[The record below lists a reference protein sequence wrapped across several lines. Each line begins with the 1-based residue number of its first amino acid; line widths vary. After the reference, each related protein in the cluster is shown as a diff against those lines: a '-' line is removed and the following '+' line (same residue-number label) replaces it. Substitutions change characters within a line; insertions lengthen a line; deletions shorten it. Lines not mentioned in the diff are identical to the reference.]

1 MSAHGISDP
10 AREPAPCVTI
20 GRLGD
25 TVQPMLGIQ
34 KGGWVRGFGGGNIL
48 GALLLWPVATGCVSS
63 AQVES
68 EQLPVRRV
76 VIYRNG
82 VAYFE
87 RKGEVDSE
95 EVHFKLR
102 EENVG
107 DFLAT
112 LAVLERGGHTVRA
125 ASFPVKMEK
134 DGDEPIDPAL
144 AAALDRWDRKNSDK
158 RKLRRVTLELDG
170 EKHDI
175 SVGYLA
181 ETPLWRPSYRL
192 VVGEKGTAVFQA
204 WGIVQNQ
211 SGEDWKDVEI
221 ALVAGAPIAF
231 QSTLGEPIVP
241 RRPVVSDQGEVIMA
255 VPEGQTTLRIDE
267 APPAPPREMYAEE
280 SMAAD
285 GGDASM
291 PQSAPA
297 PSKKSMGAGRA
308 SGSIGQDFLARGEAD
323 AGSQD
328 DFAPTPQDPSRLARV
343 EIQSG
348 ATRYEVPHRVTIPD
362 QSATMVLFVNKKVKG
377 EAVFLYSPD
386 GGVPDSSRHPF
397 RVARFKNE
405 SGGMLERGPIAV
417 FEKGAFLGQGVVD
430 ALPADAEATVPFAL
444 MRSVTIDKESSYDQ
458 RGARLYSV
466 QQGLLTIERDQAT
479 LTEYKVRNGDPE
491 RAHVLI
497 RHHRIH
503 GAKLWN
509 PPKGT
514 EELSAESSALIPMDV
529 LGHGKASLLVEERI
543 PIKREV
549 DWLSAEARSA
559 VREYLKDPGVPPVHR
574 TVLEDI
580 LKHAAQLATLDD
592 QERRLTREQ
601 RELEKS
607 TRETRLSLEAIEKN
621 QQAAALRREL
631 TTRLAE
637 GTKRLDEI
645 TKELVEVH
653 LRRTEQ
659 EVRLKEARQGLV
671 IEPSDRGTGVKK

>member
-1 MSAHGISDP
+1 MVGNNKSASIRRS
-10 AREPAPCVTI
+10 VI
-20 GRLGD
+20 GPL
-25 TVQPMLGIQ
+25 
-34 KGGWVRGFGGGNIL
+34 L
-48 GALLLWPVATGCVSS
+48 GALLLLPLSTGCAGS
-63 AQVES
+63 AQVRS

-76 VIYRNG
+76 VVYRNG

-87 RKGEVDSE
+87 RQGEVDSE
-95 EVHFKLR
+95 QVHFKLR
-102 EENVG
+102 QENVG

-112 LAVLERGGHTVRA
+112 LAVLERGGHSVRA

-134 DGDEPIDPAL
+134 DSTEPVDPAL
-144 AAALDRWDRKNSDK
+144 EAVLDRWDRKNKDK
-158 RKLRRVTLELDG
+158 RELRRVTLELDG

-231 QSTLGEPIVP
+231 ESTLGEPIVP
-241 RRPVVSDQGEVIMA
+241 RRPVVSDQGEVILA
-255 VPEGQTTLRIDE
+255 VPEGQTTLRVDE
-267 APPAPPREMYAEE
+267 APPEADQE
-280 SMAAD
+280 MAAD
-285 GGDASM
+285 DAIIDLAEGGPM
-291 PQSAPA
+291 PASAPA
-297 PSKKSMGAGRA
+297 PKRKATLGGGASSSDTVSFTRA
-308 SGSIGQDFLARGEAD
+308 GAAAEQKPLEE
-323 AGSQD
+323 
-328 DFAPTPQDPSRLARV
+328 FAPTPQDRSRLARV

-362 QSATMVLFVNKKVKG
+362 QSATMVLFVSKNVPG
-377 EAVFLYSPD
+377 EAVYLYAPD

-397 RVARFKNE
+397 RVARFRNK

-430 ALPADAEATVPFAL
+430 ALPADAQATVPFAL
-444 MRSVTIDKESSYDQ
+444 MRSLSIEVESNFDQ

-466 QQGLLTIERDQAT
+466 QQGVLTIERDQAT
-479 LTEYKVRNGDPE
+479 LTEYKVRNGDRE
-491 RAHVLI
+491 RARLLV
-497 RHHRIH
+497 RHRRVS

-514 EELSAESSALIPMDV
+514 EELSTESAALIPVDV
-529 LGHGKASLLVEERI
+529 PAHGKASLLVEERL

-559 VREYLKDPGVPPVHR
+559 VRDYLKEPRVAPEHR
-574 TVLEDI
+574 VILEAI
-580 LKHAAQLATLDD
+580 LKHAAQLSTIDD

-607 TRETRLSLEAIEKN
+607 TRETRFSLEAIEKN

-631 TTRLAE
+631 TTRLAD
-637 GTKRLDEI
+637 GTRRLDEI
-645 TKELVEVH
+645 TKDLVELQ

-671 IEPSDRGTGVKK
+671 IEPPDRGTGAKK

>member
-1 MSAHGISDP
+1 MVGKRMSF
-10 AREPAPCVTI
+10 
-20 GRLGD
+20 LGSERS
-25 TVQPMLGIQ
+25 VAGA
-34 KGGWVRGFGGGNIL
+34 FGG
-48 GALLLWPVATGCVSS
+48 LLCLFLATGCMSS
-63 AQVES
+63 AQVQS

-76 VIYRNG
+76 VVYRNG

-87 RKGEVDSE
+87 RQGEVDSE
-95 EVHFKLR
+95 QVHFKLR

-112 LAVLERGGHTVRA
+112 LAVLERGGHSVRA
-125 ASFPVKMEK
+125 ASFPVKM
-134 DGDEPIDPAL
+134 DEDAPAPVDPAL
-144 AAALDRWDRKNSDK
+144 EAALNRWDGKDSDK

-170 EKHDI
+170 KKHDI

-231 QSTLGEPIVP
+231 ESTLGEPIIP
-241 RRPVVSDQGEVIMA
+241 QRPIVSDEGEVIMA
-255 VPEGQTTLRIDE
+255 VPEGKTTLRVDE
-267 APPAPPREMYAEE
+267 PEADDAGYDAEE
-280 SMAAD
+280 EAMMEEAAPRP
-285 GGDASM
+285 S
-291 PQSAPA
+291 SAPA
-297 PSKKSMGAGRA
+297 PGRLKATSGAGKGMGAAGVGLDRTAAEKSKKAE
-308 SGSIGQDFLARGEAD
+308 L
-323 AGSQD
+323 SQ
-328 DFAPTPQDPSRLARV
+328 APEDTSRLARV
-343 EIQSG
+343 ELQSG

-362 QSATMVLFVNKKVKG
+362 QSATMVLFVSKKVPG
-377 EAVFLYSPD
+377 EAVYLYAPD

-397 RVARFKNE
+397 RVARFKNK

-430 ALPADAEATVPFAL
+430 ALPADAQATVPFAL
-444 MRSVTIDKESSYDQ
+444 MRSLSIQVESNYDQ
-458 RGARLYSV
+458 RGARLYAV
-466 QQGLLTIERDQAT
+466 RDGLLTIERDQAT
-479 LTEYKVRNGDPE
+479 LTEYNVQNGDLE
-491 RAHVLI
+491 RARLLI
-497 RHHRIH
+497 RHRRAY

-509 PPKGT
+509 PPQGT
-514 EELSAESSALIPMDV
+514 EELAAEDAALIPVDV
-529 LGHGKASLLVEERI
+529 PAHGKASLLVEERR

-559 VREYLKDPGVPPVHR
+559 IRDYLKSQTIVAEHR
-574 TVLEDI
+574 AILESI
-580 LKHAAQLATLDD
+580 LKHAAQLSTIDD
-592 QERRLTREQ
+592 QERRLLREQ

-631 TTRLAE
+631 TTRLAD
-637 GTKRLDEI
+637 GTRRLDEI
-645 TKELVEVH
+645 TKELIELR

-659 EVRLKEARQGLV
+659 EVRLKQARQGLV
-671 IEPSDRGTGVKK
+671 IEPKDTGTGVKK

>member
-1 MSAHGISDP
+1 M
-10 AREPAPCVTI
+10 
-20 GRLGD
+20 
-25 TVQPMLGIQ
+25 GIQ
-34 KGGWVRGFGGGNIL
+34 KIGWVGRSVVGPFL
-48 GALLLWPVATGCVSS
+48 GVLLLLPLSTGCVSS

-95 EVHFKLR
+95 EVQFKLR
-102 EENVG
+102 QENVG

-125 ASFPVKMEK
+125 ASFPVKMER
-134 DGDEPIDPAL
+134 DSPEPIDPAL
-144 AAALDRWDRKNSDK
+144 AAALDRWDGKNSDK

-231 QSTLGEPIVP
+231 ESTLGEPIVP

-255 VPEGQTTLRIDE
+255 VPEGQTTLRVDE
-267 APPAPPREMYAEE
+267 APPEAPREMAVEE
-280 SMAAD
+280 SMMAD
-285 GGDASM
+285 EGEASM
-291 PQSAPA
+291 PASAPM
-297 PSKKSMGAGRA
+297 PSRKSAGGARF
-308 SGSIGQDFLARGEAD
+308 SGSGAEDFMGGGASMDKMTQEE
-323 AGSQD
+323 
-328 DFAPTPQDPSRLARV
+328 FAPTLKDSSRLARV

-362 QSATMVLFVNKKVKG
+362 QSATMVLFVSKKVKG
-377 EAVFLYSPD
+377 EAVFLYAPD

-397 RVARFKNE
+397 RVARFRNE

-430 ALPADAEATVPFAL
+430 ALPADAQATVPFAL
-444 MRSVTIDKESSYDQ
+444 MRSVSIDTETNHDQ

-479 LTEYKVRNGDPE
+479 LTEYKVRNGDAE
-491 RAHVLI
+491 SAHLLI
-497 RHHRIH
+497 RHHRTS

-514 EELSAESSALIPMDV
+514 EELSAEAAALIPVDV
-529 LGHGKASLLVEERI
+529 LAHGKASLLVEERL

-559 VREYLKDPGVPPVHR
+559 IRDYLKDPGVSAVHR
-574 TVLEDI
+574 AVLDAI
-580 LKHAAQLATLDD
+580 LKYAAQLSTIDD

-621 QQAAALRREL
+621 QQAAALRKEL
-631 TTRLAE
+631 TTRLSD
-637 GTKRLDEI
+637 GTRRLDEI
-645 TKELVEVH
+645 TKELVELH

-671 IEPSDRGTGVKK
+671 IEPPDRGTGVKK

>member
-1 MSAHGISDP
+1 MVGLKKIA
-10 AREPAPCVTI
+10 A
-20 GRLGD
+20 
-25 TVQPMLGIQ
+25 
-34 KGGWVRGFGGGNIL
+34 VRRSFGGPAL
-48 GALLLWPVATGCVSS
+48 FALLLLPTSAGCARS
-63 AQVES
+63 AQVQS

-76 VIYRNG
+76 VVYRNG

-87 RKGEVDSE
+87 RQGEVDSE
-95 EVHFKLR
+95 QVHFKLR
-102 EENVG
+102 QENVG

-125 ASFPVKMEK
+125 ASFPVKMDK
-134 DGDEPIDPAL
+134 DSAEPVDPAL
-144 AAALDRWDRKNSDK
+144 EAALDRWDGKNKDK
-158 RKLRRVTLELDG
+158 RELRRVTLELDG

-231 QSTLGEPIVP
+231 ESTLGEPIVP

-255 VPEGQTTLRIDE
+255 VPEGQTTLRVDE
-267 APPAPPREMYAEE
+267 PAPEEARE
-280 SMAAD
+280 MAAD
-285 GGDASM
+285 DGMMDLAEDAAM
-291 PQSAPA
+291 PASAPA
-297 PSKKSMGAGRA
+297 PSRKAAIGGGASSAGATNYTRTRA
-308 SGSIGQDFLARGEAD
+308 AEQNSLDE
-323 AGSQD
+323 
-328 DFAPTPQDPSRLARV
+328 FAPTPQDTSRLARV

-362 QSATMVLFVNKKVKG
+362 QSATMVLFVSKKVPG
-377 EAVFLYSPD
+377 EAVFLYAPD

-397 RVARFKNE
+397 RVARFRNK

-430 ALPADAEATVPFAL
+430 SLPLDAQATVPFAL
-444 MRSVTIDKESSYDQ
+444 MRSLSIEVESNFDQ

-466 QQGLLTIERDQAT
+466 QQGLLMIERDQAT
-479 LTEYKVRNGDPE
+479 LTEYKVRNGDRE
-491 RAHVLI
+491 RARLLV
-497 RHHRIH
+497 RHRRVS

-514 EELSAESSALIPMDV
+514 EELSAESAALIPVDV
-529 LGHGKASLLVEERI
+529 PGYGKASLLVEERL

-549 DWLSAEARSA
+549 DWLSTEARSA
-559 VREYLKDPGVPPVHR
+559 VRDYLKEPGVSPEHR
-574 TVLEDI
+574 VVLEAI
-580 LKHAAQLATLDD
+580 LKHAAQLSTMDD

-631 TTRLAE
+631 TTRLAD
-637 GTKRLDEI
+637 GTRRLDEI
-645 TKELVEVH
+645 TKELVELQ

-671 IEPSDRGTGVKK
+671 IEPPDRGTGPKK

>member
-1 MSAHGISDP
+1 
-10 AREPAPCVTI
+10 
-20 GRLGD
+20 
-25 TVQPMLGIQ
+25 MLRSLVGPVL
-34 KGGWVRGFGGGNIL
+34 WAF
-48 GALLLWPVATGCVSS
+48 LLVPVSTGCGGS
-63 AQVES
+63 AQVKS

-76 VIYRNG
+76 VVYRNG

-87 RKGEVDSE
+87 RQGVVDSE
-95 EVHFKLR
+95 QVHFKLR
-102 EENVG
+102 RENVG

-112 LAVLERGGHTVRA
+112 LAVLERGGHSVRA
-125 ASFPVKMEK
+125 ASFPVKMDK
-134 DGDEPIDPAL
+134 DSPDPVDPAL
-144 AAALDRWDRKNSDK
+144 EAALDRWDGKGADK
-158 RKLRRVTLELDG
+158 RELRRVTLELDG

-231 QSTLGEPIVP
+231 ESTLGEPIVP
-241 RRPVVSDQGEVIMA
+241 RRPIVSDQGEVIMA
-255 VPEGQTTLRIDE
+255 VPEGQTTLRVDDH
-267 APPAPPREMYAEE
+267 PPAE
-280 SMAAD
+280 AD
-285 GGDASM
+285 GGMDADEEM
-291 PQSAPA
+291 MEEERRARAPQSAPA
-297 PSKKSMGAGRA
+297 PNKMDAPERSS
-308 SGSIGQDFLARGEAD
+308 SGSGAVSKMRGEA
-323 AGSQD
+323 AQAEQMAEA
-328 DFAPTPQDPSRLARV
+328 DFSPTPQDASRLARV

-362 QSATMVLFVNKKVKG
+362 QSATMVLFVSKKVPG
-377 EAVFLYSPD
+377 EAVFLYAPD
-386 GGVPDSSRHPF
+386 GGVPDSRRHPF
-397 RVARFKNE
+397 RVARFRNK

-430 ALPADAEATVPFAL
+430 ALPAEAQATVPFAL
-444 MRSVTIDKESSYDQ
+444 MRSLSIEVESSFDQ
-458 RGARLYSV
+458 RGARLYAV
-466 QQGLLTIERDQAT
+466 RQGLLTIERDQAT
-479 LTEYKVRNGDPE
+479 LTEYKVQNGDRE
-491 RAHVLI
+491 RARLLV
-497 RHHRIH
+497 RHRRVH

-514 EELSAESSALIPMDV
+514 EEVSAESAALIPVDV
-529 LGHGKASLLVEERI
+529 PAHGKASLLVEERL

-559 VREYLKDPGVPPVHR
+559 VRDYLKEPGVRPEHR
-574 TVLEDI
+574 VVLEAI
-580 LKHAAQLATLDD
+580 LKHAAQLSTIDD

-637 GTKRLDEI
+637 GTRRLDEI
-645 TKELVEVH
+645 TKDLVELR

-671 IEPSDRGTGVKK
+671 IEPPNRGTGAVK

>member
-1 MSAHGISDP
+1 MVGKKKS
-10 AREPAPCVTI
+10 TWI
-20 GRLGD
+20 GRASVGPVLA
-25 TVQPMLGIQ
+25 T
-34 KGGWVRGFGGGNIL
+34 
-48 GALLLWPVATGCVSS
+48 LLLLPVSTGCGGS
-63 AQVES
+63 AQVKS

-76 VIYRNG
+76 VVYRNG

-87 RKGEVDSE
+87 RQGEVDSD

-102 EENVG
+102 QENVG

-125 ASFPVKMEK
+125 ASFPVKMDK
-134 DGDEPIDPAL
+134 DSVEPVDPAL
-144 AAALDRWDRKNSDK
+144 EAALDRWDGKVTDK
-158 RKLRRVTLELDG
+158 RELRRVTLELDG
-170 EKHDI
+170 EKHNI

-192 VVGEKGTAVFQA
+192 VIGEKGTAVFQA

-211 SGEDWKDVEI
+211 SGEDWKDIEI

-231 QSTLGEPIVP
+231 ESTLGEPIVP
-241 RRPVVSDQGEVIMA
+241 RRPVVSDEGEVIMA
-255 VPEGQTTLRIDE
+255 VPEGQTTLRVDE
-267 APPAPPREMYAEE
+267 PEADMEQQMAADDGMMAEE
-280 SMAAD
+280 S
-285 GGDASM
+285 
-291 PQSAPA
+291 SAPMPA
-297 PSKKSMGAGRA
+297 SAAAPPSKKGSPGGGSSAASRSANYSGEDGALAEERA
-308 SGSIGQDFLARGEAD
+308 RA
-323 AGSQD
+323 
-328 DFAPTPQDPSRLARV
+328 DFAATPQDPSRLARV

-362 QSATMVLFVNKKVKG
+362 QSATMVLFVSKKVPG
-377 EAVFLYSPD
+377 EAVFLYAPD

-397 RVARFKNE
+397 RVVRFQNK

-430 ALPADAEATVPFAL
+430 ALPSDAQATVPFAL
-444 MRSVTIDKESSYDQ
+444 MRSLSIEVESNFDQ
-458 RGARLYSV
+458 RGARLYAV

-479 LTEYKVRNGDPE
+479 LTEYKVQNGDPE
-491 RAHVLI
+491 RARLLV
-497 RHHRIH
+497 RHRRVH

-514 EELSAESSALIPMDV
+514 EELSAEYAALIPVDV
-529 LGHGKASLLVEERI
+529 KAHGKASLLVEERL

-559 VREYLKDPGVPPVHR
+559 VRDYLKEPGVAPEHR
-574 TVLEDI
+574 VVLEAI
-580 LKHAAQLATLDD
+580 LKHAAQLSTIDD

-631 TTRLAE
+631 TTRLTE
-637 GTKRLDEI
+637 GTRRLDEI
-645 TKELVEVH
+645 TKDLVEVQ

-671 IEPSDRGTGVKK
+671 IEPRDVGTGAKK